1 MADVENTT
9 CDIELVEKDFGFV
22 ILEKHREFSGD
33 MFKLHKHGD
42 VILNALTVAKGK
54 KAIRQEPIRTI
65 YKTIQD
71 MCEYADKETLM
82 CEVKHRLDGLL
93 FYQAGD
99 SMHDTNMLAEVYYK
113 RRSWMEGY
121 DDKPASYP
129 IFDTGDNL
137 TEPDVTYLCNYCR
150 ICRGVLAN
158 ILDSVLT
165 WCENEAPLYS
175 YRHAHVALLRVI
187 KEQDQAISKLFDL
200 LNDYMTNNSL
210 GD

>member
-1 MADVENTT
+1 MDNPTIA
-9 CDIELVEKDFGFV
+9 
-22 ILEKHREFSGD
+22 KHREFSAD
-33 MFKLHKHGD
+33 MFKLHKQGD
-42 VILNALTVAKGK
+42 IILNALTSTKGK
-54 KAIRQEPIRTI
+54 KAIKLEPIRTI
-65 YKTIQD
+65 YKTILN

-93 FYQAGD
+93 FYQVGD
-99 SMHDTNMLAEVYYK
+99 AIHDTSAVAEVYYK
-113 RRSWMEGY
+113 RRAWMEDY
-121 DDKPASYP
+121 EDKPASIP
-129 IFDTGDNL
+129 IFDAGEEL

-175 YRHAHVALLRVI
+175 YRPAHVALLHVI

-200 LNDYMTNNSL
+200 LNEYMANNL
-210 GD
+210 G